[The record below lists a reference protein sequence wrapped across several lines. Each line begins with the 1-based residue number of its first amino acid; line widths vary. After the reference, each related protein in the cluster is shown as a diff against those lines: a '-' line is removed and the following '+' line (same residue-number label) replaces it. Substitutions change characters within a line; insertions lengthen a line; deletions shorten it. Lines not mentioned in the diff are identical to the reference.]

1 MILLSKSWGTK
12 KKSNKPATK
21 IYWPELQNGRFRV
34 YTRIYQIIKKW
45 GPGPYNSLH
54 YADNWKYFLGFSPR
68 NRKEAH
74 MFHLLKEVGKIWRCL
89 AEEKVTWSWLLNS
102 VIVKPE
108 KSDYLHLVYHFT
120 VPLSK
125 K

>member
-1 MILLSKSWGTK
+1 
-12 KKSNKPATK
+12 
-21 IYWPELQNGRFRV
+21 
-34 YTRIYQIIKKW
+34 
-45 GPGPYNSLH
+45 
-54 YADNWKYFLGFSPR
+54 
-68 NRKEAH
+68 

-89 AEEKVTWSWLLNS
+89 AEKKVTWSWLLNS
-102 VIVKPE
+102 GIVKPE